1 MKLLNQNIQDITQT
15 DFSYKGAMKFAEEIG
30 RICYDSS
37 DKITEDSWKSF
48 TDMLIK
54 NKHYSPFGHVFLH
67 IKTEPN
73 SEAFE
78 ILNNLVNNYKGS
90 TLRYVCNYSF
100 DGILDFWYW
109 TISMRLIVEY
119 LNKKEQKIVFSC
131 IDEIN
136 DEHYEYQSSFL
147 CTTSIAITRELN
159 RHGWNLNIMEKSTR
173 YTECFDIIKPYWYDA
188 QKWYTKLLYKMT
200 CKVAFI
206 NYKILLKL
214 GLKKQESR
222 GVLPLDTATQV
233 IYTAL
238 NYQWDDIF
246 NKRLTPGAHPDCKK
260 LVSLIKSKIF

>member
-1 MKLLNQNIQDITQT
+1 MNIINQEVQDITQT

-30 RICYDSS
+30 RICYNSS

-48 TDMLIK
+48 TNMLIK

-67 IKTEPN
+67 IKTEPD
-73 SEAFE
+73 SETFN
-78 ILNNLVNNYKGS
+78 ILNNLVENYKGS
-90 TLRYVCNYSF
+90 SLRYVCSYDASESPEY
-100 DGILDFWYW
+100 WYW

-119 LNKKEQKIVFSC
+119 LNKKEQKIIFKC
-131 IDEIN
+131 IDEN
-136 DEHYEYQSSFL
+136 DDHYEHQSSFL
-147 CTTSIAITRELN
+147 CTTSIAVTRELN

-173 YTECFDIIKPYWYDA
+173 YTECFDIIKPYWYDS
-188 QKWYTKLLYKMT
+188 QKWYIKLLYKMT

-214 GLKKQESR
+214 GFKKQESR

-238 NYQWDDIF
+238 NYQWSDLFD
-246 NKRLTPGAHPDCKK
+246 KRLVPGAHPDCRK
-260 LVSLIKSKIF
+260 LVGLIHENINY